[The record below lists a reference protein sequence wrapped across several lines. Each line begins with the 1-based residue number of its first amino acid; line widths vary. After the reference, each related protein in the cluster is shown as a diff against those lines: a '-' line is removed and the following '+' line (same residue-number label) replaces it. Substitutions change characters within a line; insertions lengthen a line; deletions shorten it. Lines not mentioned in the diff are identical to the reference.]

1 MIVTRLI
8 PDGKYK
14 IHIELDGEKGFSLYK
29 KEIRRLQIEEEMELS
44 EKIVEQIYEKI
55 LYPRAKEK
63 ALSLLQ
69 YRNRTKLEMKQK
81 LEQNGYPKEIIN
93 RVDDFLQRYGFLD
106 DEQYTKSYIELYAK
120 KKSKLQ
126 MQQDLRR
133 KGISKELFSEIWEEQ
148 PEESEEES
156 LKKLMEKRF
165 RNGNMPTKET
175 FQKHYAFFARRGYP
189 SSMIVKL
196 LKEYQLSDEY
206 EDI

>member
-29 KEIRRLQIEEEMELS
+29 KEIRRLQIEEEMELP
-44 EKIVEQIYEKI
+44 EKIVEQIYEEI

-81 LEQNGYPKEIIN
+81 LEQNGYPKEIID
-93 RVDDFLQRYGFLD
+93 RVDEFLQRYGFLD
-106 DEQYTKSYIELYAK
+106 DERYTKSYIELYAK
-120 KKSKLQ
+120 KKSRLQ

-165 RNGNMPTKET
+165 RNGNIPTKET

-196 LKEYQLSDEY
+196 LNEYQLSNEY